1 MKIMVLYY
9 SMTGNIFELAKS
21 VAEGAAGV
29 EGVDVL
35 LRRVPELIP
44 EEKFNDAMKTARDAQ
59 SNVPVVTIEEL
70 EDVDGLLI
78 GTPTRFG
85 NMAAQMKNFID
96 QTGGLWQKGSLIGK
110 PFGVFTGSA
119 TQHGGQESTILTSI
133 IPFIH
138 QGMVYVGLPY
148 SNQELFGTEK
158 VRGGSPYGAS
168 VVVGARG
175 NEGPKA
181 EDKKLAAALG
191 ERVAEIAKKL
201 SS

>member
-1 MKIMVLYY
+1 MKLMVLHY
-9 SMTGNIFELAKS
+9 SMTGNIFKLAKS
-21 VAEGAAGV
+21 VAEGASGVNGV
-29 EGVDVL
+29 EVL

-44 EEKFNDAMKTARDAQ
+44 EDKFNDAMKAARDSQ
-59 SNVPVVTIEEL
+59 SDVPVATMEEL
-70 EDVDGLLI
+70 ENVDGLVI

-119 TQHGGQESTILTSI
+119 TQHGGQESTILSAM

-138 QGMVYVGLPY
+138 QGMIFVGLPY
-148 SNQELFGTEK
+148 SNKELFGTEK

-168 VVVGARG
+168 VVVGPG
-175 NEGPKA
+175 GDEGPKA

-191 ERVAEIAKKL
+191 KRVAEIAKKL